1 MLMTPPVLKKVEVLS
16 PAWYRAAVEFQGM
29 PERERLAFCSWCCCH
44 GGCNLCADISKYNTK
59 GLKII
64 ALRKIIGAK
73 VKTLCPLKSKGGTV
87 IEKGEICTIVK
98 SYKGYGIRTDDY
110 RTITRVDK
118 CCVEFMKE

>member
-1 MLMTPPVLKKVEVLS
+1 MEDNSIEKDNRSE
-16 PAWYRAAVEFQGM
+16 
-29 PERERLAFCSWCCCH
+29 
-44 GGCNLCADISKYNTK
+44 SK
-59 GLKII
+59 
-64 ALRKIIGAK
+64 
-73 VKTLCPLKSKGGTV
+73 KTLCLLKSKGGTV

>member
-59 GLKII
+59 GLKIY
-64 ALRKIIGAK
+64 
-73 VKTLCPLKSKGGTV
+73 GG
-87 IEKGEICTIVK
+87 
-98 SYKGYGIRTDDY
+98 
-110 RTITRVDK
+110 
-118 CCVEFMKE
+118 